1 MFQRTLSAPE
11 IGLIAGTRL
20 ALGVGIGLLISGRL
34 SDDQRRAAGWALAA
48 VGGITTIPLI
58 AHVIA
63 GGKERAKELSPAA

>member
-34 SDDQRRAAGWALAA
+34 SDDQRRAAGWALAV

-63 GGKERAKELSPAA
+63 GGRDRAKELLPAA